1 MIVMTIRQ
9 AGVSALFAL
18 FLVAALL
25 GVASAVQGN
34 GVGDGVA
41 PARLAANI
49 NAAGNDYDSDND
61 GLIEVDSLA
70 RLNAIRWDL
79 DGSGAAD
86 AAEDDGAADEETAA
100 EAAANYSAAFPNP
113 APGMGCPSTGC
124 AGYELTKD
132 LDFDADADGAAY
144 TKGQGW
150 TPIGSRTNPYTATFD
165 GNGHTIA
172 NLFINEPHTDRTGL
186 FGGISTNGAVQNLGL
201 IDVKVNYGG
210 PAAVTAAIG
219 SLVGTNM
226 GTVDNCYATG
236 AIAGYRSADG
246 NGRVFTIGGLVGHLR
261 LGGTISNSHAA
272 VAVSGAGSSAAHD
285 RDRIGGLVGTVTLP
299 DSAIIASY
307 ATGSVSTGDYSRAGG
322 LVGSLWRAGTIT
334 SSYATGAVSG
344 GNHSSVGGLVGLN
357 GIEGYNITASYAVGP
372 VSGGADAFV
381 GGLTGSSD
389 PGGLITDSYAIGAVS
404 ARAGST
410 VGGLVSNGAAT
421 IANSYWNSG
430 STGQVDSAGGTGLP
444 ARDLQSPTGNA
455 GPYENWQSTQW
466 DFGTA
471 RQYPAVQHDGNLVP
485 GQRQTSLQVDWN
497 RPVVGEPVVAGL
509 DVAGADDIAW
519 QWQRSAAGAKWR
531 DIADATESVYIPVA
545 DDADGGGKYL
555 RAVIN
560 FTAAGKRQTL
570 TTYNTAKVAAKA
582 DAEPAADATTFVPDV
597 AVGRRLEFSVHAAAD
612 DADGDGESVSY
623 QTYRWQRCAD
633 RAMTA
638 ECRYLPAGAAAY
650 TITAADVGK
659 YLRAYVYYAEG
670 AAWKRAA
677 SPVLGPVVAAP
688 PDSAP

>member
-61 GLIEVDSLA
+61 GLIEVDSLV

-79 DGSGAAD
+79 DGNGAAD
-86 AAEDDGAADEETAA
+86 AAGVDEETAA
-100 EAAANYSAAFPNP
+100 EAAANYGAAFPDP
-113 APGMGCPSTGC
+113 APGMGCPSAGC
-124 AGYELTKD
+124 MGYELTQS

-150 TPIGSRTNPYTATFD
+150 APIGSRPNPYAATFD

-172 NLFINEPHTDRTGL
+172 NLFINTPDARFVGL
-186 FGGISTNGAVQNLGL
+186 FGGIATTGAVQNLGL
-201 IDVKVNYGG
+201 IDVKVTHSGV
-210 PAAVTAAIG
+210 AVADNTMG

-236 AIAGYRSADG
+236 AVTGSRGDSRE
-246 NGRVFTIGGLVGHLR
+246 RVFTIGGLVGQTR
-261 LGGTISNSHAA
+261 LVGSTISNSHAA
-272 VAVSGAGSSAAHD
+272 VAVSGTGSSGTND
-285 RDRIGGLVGTVTLP
+285 RDRIGGLVGTVTRK
-299 DSAIIASY
+299 SAIIASY

-322 LVGSLWRAGTIT
+322 LVGSLWRDGTIT

-344 GNHSSVGGLVGLN
+344 GDHSSVGGLVGLN
-357 GIEGYNITASYAVGP
+357 GVEGYNITASYAAGP
-372 VSGGADAFV
+372 VSGGGADAAV
-381 GGLTGSSD
+381 GGLTGYSD
-389 PGGLITDSYAIGAVS
+389 QGGLVTDSYAIGAVS
-404 ARAGST
+404 ARADSIS
-410 VGGLVSNGAAT
+410 GGLVSKGAAT
-421 IANSYWNSG
+421 IVNSYWNVG
-430 STGQVDSAGGTGLP
+430 STGQVDSAGGSGLS
-444 ARDLQSPTGNA
+444 ARDLQSPTGDS
-455 GPYENWQSTQW
+455 GTYENWQSTQW

-497 RPVVGEPVVAGL
+497 RPVVGEPVVAVL

-545 DDADGGGKYL
+545 DDADAGGKYL
-555 RAVIN
+555 RAKIT

-570 TTYNTAKVAAKA
+570 TTYNTAKVIAKA
-582 DAEPAADATTFVPDV
+582 AAERAADATTFVPDV
-597 AVGRRLEFSVHAAAD
+597 AVGRRLEFAVPAVAD
-612 DADGDGESVSY
+612 DADGDGESVSH

-633 RAMTA
+633 RAMTT

>member
-61 GLIEVDSLA
+61 GLIEVDSLV

-79 DGSGAAD
+79 DGNGAAD
-86 AAEDDGAADEETAA
+86 AAGVDEETAA
-100 EAAANYSAAFPNP
+100 DNAANYGAAFPDP

-150 TPIGSRTNPYTATFD
+150 APIGSRTNPYTATFD

-201 IDVKVNYGG
+201 INVKVNYGG
-210 PAAVTAAIG
+210 PAAVDAAIG

-236 AIAGYRSADG
+236 AIASYRSDDG
-246 NGRVFTIGGLVGHLR
+246 KNRVFTIGGLVGHLR
-261 LGGTISNSHAA
+261 DGTISNSHAA
-272 VAVSGAGSSAAHD
+272 VAVSGAGSSNAED
-285 RDRIGGLVGTVTLP
+285 RDRIGGLVGTVTLRR
-299 DSAIIASY
+299 SAIIASY
-307 ATGSVSTGDYSRAGG
+307 ATGSVSTGDYGRAGG

-357 GIEGYNITASYAVGP
+357 GVEGYNITASYAAGP
-372 VSGGADAFV
+372 VSGGADASV
-381 GGLTGSSD
+381 GGLTGNVQPD
-389 PGGLITDSYAIGAVS
+389 GRITDSYAIGAVS
-404 ARAGST
+404 AGAGST
-410 VGGLVSNGAAT
+410 TGGLTSEGVPT
-421 IANSYWNSG
+421 TANNYWNAD
-430 STGQVDSAGGTGLP
+430 STGQVDSAGGTGLS

-497 RPVVGEPVVAGL
+497 RPVVGEPVVAVL

-582 DAEPAADATTFVPDV
+582 EAEPAADATTFVPDV
-597 AVGRRLEFSVHAAAD
+597 AVGRRLEFAVPAAAD
-612 DADGDGESVSY
+612 DADGDGESVRH
-623 QTYRWQRCAD
+623 QTYRWQRCSD
-633 RAMTA
+633 RAMTT